1 MELSDFFTAGIGV
14 LQGELHRIRG
24 LVWRNSEIR
33 GFNPIKPSSLRGYC
47 DNLEKEF
54 GSFTWITTGVA
65 VANLLGVEVSHSSG
79 GTCLRIWGRILA
91 RTSFIV
97 VVKAIFTGINDKV
110 ALNFVN
116 KSQPN
121 RGWGRS
127 GRLRRSG

>member
-1 MELSDFFTAGIGV
+1 M
-14 LQGELHRIRG
+14 QGELHRIRG

-33 GFNPIKPSSLRGYC
+33 GFNPTKPSSLRGYC
-47 DNLEKEF
+47 DTLEF
-54 GSFTWITTGVA
+54 RSFKRITTGVA
-65 VANLLGVEVSHSSG
+65 VADFLGVEVSHSSG
-79 GTCLRIWGRILA
+79 GTCLRIRGRILA

-110 ALNFVN
+110 ALNVVN

-121 RGWGRS
+121 RGWDRS

>member
-1 MELSDFFTAGIGV
+1 M
-14 LQGELHRIRG
+14 QGELHRIRG

-47 DNLEKEF
+47 DTLEKEF
-54 GSFTWITTGVA
+54 GSFKRITTGVA
-65 VANLLGVEVSHSSG
+65 VADLLEVEVSHSSG

-91 RTSFIV
+91 RTSFIA
-97 VVKAIFTGINDKV
+97 VVKAIFTGINDNV

-116 KSQPN
+116 KSQPD